1 MAAPEGE
8 VATDQQA
15 LVEVLERARRFG
27 FLGDRQISEVIDHSR
42 TFVDA
47 IADTTGSVLDLGS
60 GAGVPGLVIA
70 LDRPDLRV
78 TLLDRRTKRTD
89 ALQQAVRRLRWSGR
103 VQVVAE
109 DVEDFLRGRHEYF
122 DVVVAR
128 GFGPPD
134 ETLRIAAS
142 AVREGGRIVISEPPP
157 GVGEDRW
164 TPPLLHWVGV
174 ERNPSVSAVACFTR
188 VSPS

>member
-1 MAAPEGE
+1 M
-8 VATDQQA
+8 VTDQSA
-15 LVEVLERARRFG
+15 LIAVLERAQHLG
-27 FLGDRQISEVIDHSR
+27 FLGDRQITEVIDHAR
-42 TFVDA
+42 YFVDA
-47 IADTTGSVLDLGS
+47 IADMTGSVLDLGS

-70 LDRPDLRV
+70 LDRPDLLV

-89 ALQQAVRRLRWSGR
+89 ALQQAVRRLRWEDR

-109 DVEDFLRGRHEYF
+109 DAEDFLRRHHDRF

-134 ETLRIAAS
+134 ETLRIASS

-157 GVGEDRW
+157 GVGEFRW
-164 TPPLLHWVGV
+164 TPPLLRWVGV
-174 ERNPSVSAVACFTR
+174 ERLPSDPAVARFIRLPAT
-188 VSPS
+188 